1 MKNQERMKELV
12 SVLNQWA
19 YEYYVLDKPTASDA
33 KYDQLY
39 DELVLLEKETGV
51 VLPSS
56 PTKRVGGEVLKG
68 FEQHKHL
75 GRLYSLD
82 KAQSYEELKD
92 WFDKIKDVYPEAE
105 FSVEY
110 KYDGLTINLTYK
122 DGQLVKATT
131 RGNGEVG
138 EVVSAQVNTI
148 KNVPLEIEYG
158 GVIEIQGEGIMKLS
172 AMEKFNKNHPEEQL
186 KNARNGVAGAI
197 RNLDPK
203 VTAERN
209 LSLIL
214 YAVGYSQDK
223 KFAGQREIV
232 EFLKQ
237 NKFETN
243 AYFAVVK
250 EFEDIKKCIKDIES
264 KRSSLDFLI
273 DGVVIKVEQS
283 YIRDELGYTSKF
295 PKWAIAYK
303 FEAEQAITTLKK
315 VEWQVGR
322 TGKLTPIGIMEPVDL
337 CGATVRRATLNNFG
351 DITRKDLKIGSKMI
365 VRRSNDVIP
374 EVLSV
379 VEHFDDSKDITKP
392 QTCPACGSK
401 LVEWGAHIFCR
412 NSLHCKPQIVLK
424 LVHFC
429 SKNACDIEGISIKT
443 ADAFYDVLGINSIA
457 QLFDLTAED
466 LYKLDKFKDKKVANV
481 LDAIEKSKSVSL
493 EGLIFA
499 LGIENVGQK
508 TAKDLAAKFGNLEN
522 LSKATVEDLVQMQDV
537 GEIVAQSIVEFF
549 ANEGNIYTINKL
561 KEKGIDPQFKKQT
574 GIFSGKKIV
583 LTGSLEIFTRGQ
595 ATALIESMGG
605 EVQSSVSKTTTL
617 VIAGEKAGSKKAKA
631 EKLGIEIWDENRFAQ
646 EIKNA

>member
-1 MKNQERMKELV
+1 MNNNEKMKQLV
-12 SVLNQWA
+12 STLNQWA
-19 YEYYVLDKPTASDA
+19 YEYYVLDNPTVSDA
-33 KYDQLY
+33 KYDELY
-39 DELVLLEKETGV
+39 DQLVLLEKQTGI

-68 FEQHKHL
+68 FEQHRHL

-82 KAQSYEELKD
+82 KAQSYGELKE
-92 WFDKIKDVYPEAE
+92 WFDKIKSVYPEAE

-110 KYDGLTINLTYK
+110 KYDGLTINLTYN
-122 DGQLVKATT
+122 DGQLVMATT

-148 KNVPLEIEYG
+148 KNVPLEIDYKG
-158 GVIEIQGEGIMKLS
+158 IVEIQGEGIMKLS
-172 AMEKFNKNHPEEQL
+172 AMEKFNKNHPDEQL

-203 VTAERN
+203 ITAERN

-214 YAVGYSQDK
+214 YAIGYSQDK
-223 KFAGQREIV
+223 KFSGQKEIV
-232 EFLKQ
+232 EFLKN

-250 EFEDIKKCIKDIES
+250 EFEDIKNCIKEIES
-264 KRSSLDFLI
+264 NRNNLDFLI

-283 YIRDELGYTSKF
+283 YIREELGYTSKF
-295 PKWAIAYK
+295 PKWAVAYK
-303 FEAEQAITTLKK
+303 FEAEQAITTLEK

-337 CGATVRRATLNNFG
+337 CGATIKRATLNNFG

-379 VEHFDDSKDITKP
+379 VEHFENSKEIEKP
-392 QTCPACGSK
+392 TICPACGSE
-401 LVEWGAHIFCR
+401 LVEWGAHLFCM
-412 NSLHCKPQIVLK
+412 NSLNCKPQIVLK

-429 SKNACDIEGISIKT
+429 SKNACDIEGVSLKT
-443 ADAFYDVLGINSIA
+443 ADALYEVLGINNIA

-466 LYKLDKFKDKKVANV
+466 LLKLDKFKEKKVANV
-481 LDAIEKSKSVSL
+481 LSAIENSKNVSL
-493 EGLIFA
+493 ESLIFA

-508 TAKDLAAKFGNLEN
+508 TAKDLAAKYGNLDN
-522 LSKATVEDLVQMQDV
+522 LAKAEIDDLMSVQDI

-549 ANEGNIYTINKL
+549 ANQGNLYTIQKL

-574 GIFSGKKIV
+574 GIFSGKKVV

-631 EKLGIEIWDENRFAQ
+631 EKLGIEIWDENRFEQ

>member
-1 MKNQERMKELV
+1 MKNHERMKELV

-19 YEYYVLDKPTASDA
+19 YEYYVLDNPTASDA

-39 DELVLLEKETGV
+39 DELVSLEKETCV

-92 WFDKIKDVYPEAE
+92 WFNKIKDVYPEAE

-110 KYDGLTINLTYK
+110 KYDGLTINLTYEN
-122 DGQLVKATT
+122 GQLVKATT

-148 KNVPLEIEYG
+148 KNVPLEIEHTG
-158 GVIEIQGEGIMKLS
+158 IVEIQGEGIMKLS
-172 AMEKFNKNHPEEQL
+172 AMEKFNKNHLEEQL

-203 VTAERN
+203 ITAERN

-214 YAVGYSQDK
+214 YAVGYSVNK

-303 FEAEQAITTLKK
+303 FEAEQAITTLEK

-322 TGKLTPIGIMEPVDL
+322 TGKLTPIGIMDPVEL

-351 DITRKDLKIGSKMI
+351 DIIRKDLKVGSKMI

-379 VEHFDDSKDITKP
+379 VEHFEHSVDIEKP
-392 QTCPACGSK
+392 QFCPACGSE
-401 LVEWGAHIFCR
+401 LIEWGAHIFCR
-412 NSLHCKPQIVLK
+412 NSLNCKPQIVLK

-443 ADAFYDVLGINSIA
+443 ADALYEVLGINNIA

-466 LYKLDKFKDKKVANV
+466 LYKLDKFKEKKVANV
-481 LDAIEKSKSVSL
+481 LEAIEKSKKVSL

-499 LGIENVGQK
+499 LGIENIGQK
-508 TAKDLAAKFGNLEN
+508 TAKDLASKFENLEN
-522 LSKATVEDLVQMQDV
+522 LSKASVEELVQMQDI

-549 ANEGNIYTINKL
+549 ANQANIYTINKL

-574 GIFSGKKIV
+574 GIFSGKKVV
-583 LTGSLEIFTRGQ
+583 LTGSLEVYTRGQ

>member
-1 MKNQERMKELV
+1 MNNNEKMKQLV
-12 SVLNQWA
+12 STLNQWA
-19 YEYYVLDKPTASDA
+19 YEYYVLDNPTVSDA
-33 KYDQLY
+33 KYDELY
-39 DELVLLEKETGV
+39 DQLVLLEKQTGI

-68 FEQHKHL
+68 FEQHRHL

-82 KAQSYEELKD
+82 KAQSYGELKE
-92 WFDKIKDVYPEAE
+92 WFDKIKSVYPEAE

-110 KYDGLTINLTYK
+110 KYDGLTINLTYN
-122 DGQLVKATT
+122 DGQLVMATT

-148 KNVPLEIEYG
+148 KNVPLEIDYKG
-158 GVIEIQGEGIMKLS
+158 IVEIQGEGIMKLS
-172 AMEKFNKNHPEEQL
+172 AMEKFNKKHPDEQL

-203 VTAERN
+203 ITAERN

-223 KFAGQREIV
+223 KFSGQKEIV
-232 EFLKQ
+232 EFLKN

-250 EFEDIKKCIKDIES
+250 EFEDIKNCIKEIES
-264 KRSSLDFLI
+264 NRNNLDFLI

-283 YIRDELGYTSKF
+283 YIREELGYTSKF
-295 PKWAIAYK
+295 PKWAMAYK
-303 FEAEQAITTLKK
+303 FEAEQAITTLEK

-337 CGATVRRATLNNFG
+337 CGATIKRATLNNFG

-379 VEHFDDSKDITKP
+379 VEHFENSKEIEKP
-392 QTCPACGSK
+392 TICPACGSE
-401 LVEWGAHIFCR
+401 LVEWGAHLFCM
-412 NSLHCKPQIVLK
+412 NSLNCKPQIVLK

-429 SKNACDIEGISIKT
+429 SKNACDIEGVSLKT
-443 ADAFYDVLGINSIA
+443 ADALYEVLGINNIA

-466 LYKLDKFKDKKVANV
+466 LLKLDKFKEKKVANV
-481 LDAIEKSKSVSL
+481 LSAIENSKNVSL
-493 EGLIFA
+493 ESLIFA

-508 TAKDLAAKFGNLEN
+508 TAKDLAAKYGNLDN
-522 LSKATVEDLVQMQDV
+522 LAKAEIDDLMSVQDI

-549 ANEGNIYTINKL
+549 ANQGNLYTIQKL

-574 GIFSGKKIV
+574 GIFSGKKVV
-583 LTGSLEIFTRGQ
+583 LTGSLETFTRGQ

-631 EKLGIEIWDENRFAQ
+631 EKLGIEIWDENRFEQ

>member
-82 KAQSYEELKD
+82 KAQTYEELKD

-158 GVIEIQGEGIMKLS
+158 GVVEIQGEGIMKLS

-223 KFAGQREIV
+223 KFSGQREIV

-379 VEHFDDSKDITKP
+379 VEHFDDSKDIAKP
-392 QTCPACGSK
+392 QTCPACGSE

-412 NSLHCKPQIVLK
+412 NSLNCKPQIVLK

-443 ADAFYDVLGINSIA
+443 ADAFYDILGINSIA

-595 ATALIESMGG
+595 ATALIESIGG

>member
-1 MKNQERMKELV
+1 MKNHERMKELV

-19 YEYYVLDKPTASDA
+19 YEYYVLDNPTASDA

-39 DELVLLEKETGV
+39 DELVSLEKETGV

-92 WFDKIKDVYPEAE
+92 WFNKIKDVYPEAE

-110 KYDGLTINLTYK
+110 KYDGLTINLTYEN
-122 DGQLVKATT
+122 GQLVKATT

-148 KNVPLEIEYG
+148 KNVPLEIEHTG
-158 GVIEIQGEGIMKLS
+158 IVEIQGEGIMKLS

-203 VTAERN
+203 ITAERN

-214 YAVGYSQDK
+214 YAVGYSVNK

-303 FEAEQAITTLKK
+303 FEAEQAITTLEK

-322 TGKLTPIGIMEPVDL
+322 TGKLTPIGIMDPVEL

-351 DITRKDLKIGSKMI
+351 DIIRKDLKVGSKMI

-379 VEHFDDSKDITKP
+379 VEHFEHSEDIEKP
-392 QTCPACGSK
+392 QFCPACGSE
-401 LVEWGAHIFCR
+401 LVELGAHIFCR
-412 NSLHCKPQIVLK
+412 NSLNCKPQIVLK

-443 ADAFYDVLGINSIA
+443 ADALYEVLGINNIA

-466 LYKLDKFKDKKVANV
+466 LYKLDKFKEKKVANV
-481 LDAIEKSKSVSL
+481 LEAIEKSKKVSL

-499 LGIENVGQK
+499 LGIENIGQK
-508 TAKDLAAKFGNLEN
+508 TAKDLASKFENLEN
-522 LSKATVEDLVQMQDV
+522 LSKASVEELVQMQDI

-549 ANEGNIYTINKL
+549 ANQANIYTINKL

-574 GIFSGKKIV
+574 GIFSGKKVV
-583 LTGSLEIFTRGQ
+583 LTGSLEVYTRGQ

>member
-12 SVLNQWA
+12 SILNQWA

-82 KAQSYEELKD
+82 KAQTYEELKD
-92 WFDKIKDVYPEAE
+92 WFDKIKGVYPEAE

-158 GVIEIQGEGIMKLS
+158 GVVEIQGEGIMKLS

-303 FEAEQAITTLKK
+303 FEAEQAITTLQK

-379 VEHFDDSKDITKP
+379 VEHFDDSKDIAKP
-392 QTCPACGSK
+392 QICPACGSE

-412 NSLHCKPQIVLK
+412 NSLNCKPQIVLK

>member
-1 MKNQERMKELV
+1 MNNQERMKELV
-12 SVLNQWA
+12 SILNQWA

-92 WFDKIKDVYPEAE
+92 WFDKIKEVYPEAE

-110 KYDGLTINLTYK
+110 KYDGLTINLTYEN
-122 DGQLVKATT
+122 GHLAKATT

-148 KNVPLEIEYG
+148 KNVPLEIEYK
-158 GVIEIQGEGIMKLS
+158 GVVEIQGEGIMKLS

-203 VTAERN
+203 ITAERN

-264 KRSSLDFLI
+264 KRNSLDFLI

-322 TGKLTPIGIMEPVDL
+322 TGKLTPIGIMEPVEL

-351 DITRKDLKIGSKMI
+351 DITRKDLKVGSKMI

-379 VEHFDDSKDITKP
+379 VEHFNDSKDITKP
-392 QTCPACGSK
+392 QTCPACGSE

-412 NSLHCKPQIVLK
+412 NSLNCKPQIVLK

-481 LDAIEKSKSVSL
+481 LEAIEKSKNVSL

-508 TAKDLAAKFGNLEN
+508 TAKDLASKFGNLEN
-522 LSKATVEDLVQMQDV
+522 LSKATIGDLVEMQDI

-583 LTGSLEIFTRGQ
+583 LTGSLEIYTRGQ
-595 ATALIESMGG
+595 ATALIESLGG
-605 EVQSSVSKTTTL
+605 EVQSSVSKTTTI
-617 VIAGEKAGSKKAKA
+617 VVAGEKAGSKKAKA

>member
-1 MKNQERMKELV
+1 MNNNEKMKQLV
-12 SVLNQWA
+12 STLNQWA
-19 YEYYVLDKPTASDA
+19 YEYYVLDNPTVSDA
-33 KYDQLY
+33 KYDELY
-39 DELVLLEKETGV
+39 DQLVLLEKQTGI

-68 FEQHKHL
+68 FEQHRHL

-82 KAQSYEELKD
+82 KAQSYGELKE
-92 WFDKIKDVYPEAE
+92 WFDKIKSVYPEAE

-110 KYDGLTINLTYK
+110 KYDGLTINLTYN
-122 DGQLVKATT
+122 DGQLVMATT

-148 KNVPLEIEYG
+148 KNVPLEIDYKG
-158 GVIEIQGEGIMKLS
+158 IVEIQGEGIMKLS
-172 AMEKFNKNHPEEQL
+172 AMEKFNKKHPDEQL

-203 VTAERN
+203 ITAERN

-223 KFAGQREIV
+223 KFSGQKEIV
-232 EFLKQ
+232 EFLKN

-250 EFEDIKKCIKDIES
+250 EFEDIKNCIKEIES
-264 KRSSLDFLI
+264 NRNNLDFLI

-283 YIRDELGYTSKF
+283 YIREELGYTSKF
-295 PKWAIAYK
+295 PKWAMAYK
-303 FEAEQAITTLKK
+303 FEAEQAITTLEK

-337 CGATVRRATLNNFG
+337 CGATIKRATLNNFG
-351 DITRKDLKIGSKMI
+351 DIIRKDLKIGSKMI

-379 VEHFDDSKDITKP
+379 VEHFENSKEIEKP
-392 QTCPACGSK
+392 TICPACGSE
-401 LVEWGAHIFCR
+401 LVEWGAHLFCM
-412 NSLHCKPQIVLK
+412 NSLNCKPQIVLK

-429 SKNACDIEGISIKT
+429 SKNACDIEGVSLKT
-443 ADAFYDVLGINSIA
+443 ADALYEVLGINNIA

-466 LYKLDKFKDKKVANV
+466 LLKLDKFKEKKVANV
-481 LDAIEKSKSVSL
+481 LSAIENSKNVSL
-493 EGLIFA
+493 ESLIFA

-508 TAKDLAAKFGNLEN
+508 TAKDLAAKYGNLDN
-522 LSKATVEDLVQMQDV
+522 LAKAEIDDLMSVQDI

-549 ANEGNIYTINKL
+549 ANQGNLYTIQKL

-574 GIFSGKKIV
+574 GIFSGKKVV
-583 LTGSLEIFTRGQ
+583 LTGSLETFTRGQ

-631 EKLGIEIWDENRFAQ
+631 EKLGIEIWDENRFEQ

>member
-1 MKNQERMKELV
+1 MNNQERMKELV

-51 VLPSS
+51 ILPSS

-92 WFDKIKDVYPEAE
+92 WFDKIKEVYPEAE

-110 KYDGLTINLTYK
+110 KYDGLTINLTYEN
-122 DGQLVKATT
+122 GQLAKATT

-148 KNVPLEIEYG
+148 KNVPLEIEYK
-158 GVIEIQGEGIMKLS
+158 GVVEIQGEGIMKLS

-203 VTAERN
+203 ITAERN

-250 EFEDIKKCIKDIES
+250 EFEDIQKCIKDIES
-264 KRSSLDFLI
+264 KRNSLDFLI

-322 TGKLTPIGIMEPVDL
+322 TGKLTPIGIMEPVEL

-351 DITRKDLKIGSKMI
+351 DITRKDLKVGSKMI

-392 QTCPACGSK
+392 QTCPACGSE

-412 NSLHCKPQIVLK
+412 NSLNCKPQIVLK

-466 LYKLDKFKDKKVANV
+466 LYKLDKFKDKKVANM
-481 LDAIEKSKSVSL
+481 LEAIEKSKNVSL

-508 TAKDLAAKFGNLEN
+508 TAKDLA
-522 LSKATVEDLVQMQDV
+522 
-537 GEIVAQSIVEFF
+537 
-549 ANEGNIYTINKL
+549 
-561 KEKGIDPQFKKQT
+561 
-574 GIFSGKKIV
+574 
-583 LTGSLEIFTRGQ
+583 
-595 ATALIESMGG
+595 
-605 EVQSSVSKTTTL
+605 
-617 VIAGEKAGSKKAKA
+617 
-631 EKLGIEIWDENRFAQ
+631 
-646 EIKNA
+646 

>member
-1 MKNQERMKELV
+1 M
-12 SVLNQWA
+12 
-19 YEYYVLDKPTASDA
+19 
-33 KYDQLY
+33 
-39 DELVLLEKETGV
+39 
-51 VLPSS
+51 
-56 PTKRVGGEVLKG
+56 
-68 FEQHKHL
+68 
-75 GRLYSLD
+75 
-82 KAQSYEELKD
+82 
-92 WFDKIKDVYPEAE
+92 
-105 FSVEY
+105 
-110 KYDGLTINLTYK
+110 
-122 DGQLVKATT
+122 
-131 RGNGEVG
+131 
-138 EVVSAQVNTI
+138 NTI
-148 KNVPLEIEYG
+148 KNVPLEIEHK
-158 GVIEIQGEGIMKLS
+158 GVVEIQGEGIMKLS
-172 AMEKFNKNHPEEQL
+172 AMEKFNKNHPEDQL

-203 VTAERN
+203 ITAERN

-232 EFLKQ
+232 DFLKQ

-243 AYFAVVK
+243 AFFAVVK
-250 EFEDIKKCIKDIES
+250 DFEEIKKCIKDIES
-264 KRSSLDFLI
+264 KRGSLDFLI

-303 FEAEQAITTLKK
+303 FEAEQAVTTLEK

-322 TGKLTPIGIMEPVDL
+322 TGKLTPIGIMEPVEL
-337 CGATVRRATLNNFG
+337 CGATIRRATLNNFG
-351 DITRKDLKIGSKMI
+351 DIIRKDLKVGSKMI

-379 VEHFDDSKDITKP
+379 VEHFKDSKVITRP
-392 QTCPACGSK
+392 QVCPACGSE
-401 LVEWGAHIFCR
+401 LEEWGAHIFCR
-412 NSLHCKPQIVLK
+412 NSLDCKPQIVLK

-429 SKNACDIEGISIKT
+429 SKNACDIEGVSIKT
-443 ADAFYDVLGINSIA
+443 ADALYEVLGVNNIA

-481 LDAIEKSKSVSL
+481 LEAIEKSKNVSL
-493 EGLIFA
+493 ESLIFA

-508 TAKDLAAKFGNLEN
+508 TAKDLAGKFGNLEN
-522 LSKATVEDLVQMQDV
+522 LSKATVDQLVEMQDV

-549 ANEGNIYTINKL
+549 ANKANIYTINKL

-574 GIFSGKKIV
+574 GIFSGKKVV
-583 LTGSLEIFTRGQ
+583 LTGSLEIYTRGQ

>member
-1 MKNQERMKELV
+1 MNNNEKMKQLV
-12 SVLNQWA
+12 STLNQWA
-19 YEYYVLDKPTASDA
+19 YEYYVLDKPTVSDA

-39 DELVLLEKETGV
+39 DELVELEKQTGI

-82 KAQSYEELKD
+82 KAQSYQELKD
-92 WFDKIKDVYPEAE
+92 WFDKIKVVYPEAE

-110 KYDGLTINLTYK
+110 KYDGLTINLTYN
-122 DGQLVKATT
+122 DGQLVMATT

-148 KNVPLEIEYG
+148 KNIPLEIDHK
-158 GVIEIQGEGIMKLS
+158 GVVEIQGEGIMKLS

-223 KFAGQREIV
+223 KFSGQKEIV
-232 EFLKQ
+232 EFLKD

-243 AYFAVVK
+243 AYFSIAK
-250 EFEDIKKCIKDIES
+250 EFEDIKKCIEDIES
-264 KRSSLDFLI
+264 SRTSLDFLI

-303 FEAEQAITTLKK
+303 FEAEQAITTLEK

-379 VEHFDDSKDITKP
+379 VEHFDNSKDIQKP
-392 QTCPACGSK
+392 TICPDCGSE
-401 LVEWGAHIFCR
+401 LIEWGAHLFCV
-412 NSLHCKPQIVLK
+412 NSLNCKPQIVLK

-429 SKNACDIEGISIKT
+429 SKNACDIEGVSLKT
-443 ADAFYDVLGINSIA
+443 ADALYEVLGVNSIA

-466 LYKLDKFKDKKVANV
+466 LLKLDKFKEKKVANV
-481 LDAIEKSKSVSL
+481 LAAIEKSKSVSL
-493 EGLIFA
+493 ESLIFA

-508 TAKDLAAKFGNLEN
+508 TAKDLAAKYGNLDN
-522 LSKATVEDLVQMQDV
+522 LAKATVEELTEMQDI
-537 GEIVAQSIVEFF
+537 GEIVAQSIVEYF
-549 ANEGNIYTINKL
+549 ANQSNLFTIQKL
-561 KEKGIDPQFKKQT
+561 KEKGIDPQYKKQT
-574 GIFSGKKIV
+574 GIFSGKKVV
-583 LTGSLEIFTRGQ
+583 LTGSLEVFTRGQ

>member
-1 MKNQERMKELV
+1 MKNQKRMKELV

-39 DELVLLEKETGV
+39 DELVSLEKQTGV
-51 VLPSS
+51 ILPSS

-82 KAQSYEELKD
+82 KAQNYEELKD
-92 WFDKIKDVYPEAE
+92 WFDKIKDIYPEAE

-110 KYDGLTINLTYK
+110 KYDGLTINLTYEN
-122 DGQLVKATT
+122 GQLIKATT
-131 RGNGEVG
+131 RGNGEIG
-138 EVVSAQVNTI
+138 EVVSAQVKTI
-148 KNVPLEIEYG
+148 KNVPLEIEYA
-158 GVIEIQGEGIMKLS
+158 GVVEIQGEGIMKLS

-203 VTAERN
+203 ITAERN
-209 LSLIL
+209 LSLVL
-214 YAVGYSQDK
+214 YAVGYSADK

-232 EFLKQ
+232 EFLKY

-303 FEAEQAITTLKK
+303 FEAEQAITTLEK

-322 TGKLTPIGIMEPVDL
+322 TGKLTPIGIMEPVEL

-351 DITRKDLKIGSKMI
+351 DITRKDLKVGSKMI

-379 VEHFDDSKDITKP
+379 VEHFEKSVDIEKP
-392 QTCPACGSK
+392 QFCPACGSE
-401 LVEWGAHIFCR
+401 LVELGAHIFCR
-412 NSLHCKPQIVLK
+412 NSLNCKPQIVLK

-429 SKNACDIEGISIKT
+429 SKNACDIEGVSIKT
-443 ADAFYDVLGINSIA
+443 ADALYDVLGVNSIA

-481 LDAIEKSKSVSL
+481 LEAIEKSKNVSL

-508 TAKDLAAKFGNLEN
+508 TAKDLANKFGNLEN
-522 LSKATVEDLVQMQDV
+522 LSKASAEELVQMQDI

-549 ANEGNIYTINKL
+549 ANPANIYTINKL

-574 GIFSGKKIV
+574 GIFSGKKVV
-583 LTGSLEIFTRGQ
+583 LTGSLEIYTRGQ

-605 EVQSSVSKTTTL
+605 EIQSSVSKTTTL
-617 VIAGEKAGSKKAKA
+617 VIAGEKAGSKKTKA
-631 EKLGIEIWDENRFAQ
+631 EKLGIEIWDESRFAQ
-646 EIKNA
+646 EIKKA